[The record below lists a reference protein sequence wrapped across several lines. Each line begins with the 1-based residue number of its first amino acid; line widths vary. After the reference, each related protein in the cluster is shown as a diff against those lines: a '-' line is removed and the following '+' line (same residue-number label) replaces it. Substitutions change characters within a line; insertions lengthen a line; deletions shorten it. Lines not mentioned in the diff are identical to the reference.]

1 MYDSTKDTKD
11 HKEKVRKYTKL
22 CARNLLYRGIVH
34 DDSKLETPEKEIFDE
49 YTPKLKDCTY
59 GSLAYAT
66 FLKEMNVALEHHYK
80 VNDHHPEFF
89 AMHYK
94 SRDGK
99 GTPTYEG
106 LSGMNLIQLT
116 EMLCDWY
123 AASQR
128 HNDGDIY
135 KSIEQNQKR
144 FGYSD
149 EIKSVFYRTIEW
161 IQEMENTQKNI
172 RENQGGE
179 K

>member
-11 HKEKVRKYTKL
+11 HKNKVKKYIKL

-49 YTPKLKDCTY
+49 YTPKLQNSTY
-59 GSLAYAT
+59 GSEEYKI
-66 FLKEMNVALEHHYK
+66 FLKEMGKALEHHYK
-80 VNDHHPEFF
+80 TNDHHPEFF

-99 GTPTYEG
+99 GTPVYKG
-106 LSGMNLIQLT
+106 VSGMNLIQLT

-135 KSIEQNQKR
+135 KSIEENQKR

-161 IQEMENTQKNI
+161 IQEMENIQKNI